1 MKLVDAQKTL
11 LIVPGTYP
19 AMLRTDSAPAVCQPG
34 KKDATAT
41 NINVTLDVIL
51 DSGRTVRVWDLLPD
65 IDKNPKVF
73 FRYEQYI
80 NALGLELP
88 ADFDLTARS
97 FAAELNKVSKEAI
110 CFQVNITIEESVGYA
125 PRNAIKSLK
134 PADLSTIQH
143 VARAERHDSDTDA
156 AAQPSKLSAHDQQS
170 AASEDRQL
178 I

>member
-19 AMLRTDSAPAVCQPG
+19 AMLTLATCQPG
-34 KKDATAT
+34 KKDPSAT
-41 NINVTLDVIL
+41 NINVTLDAIL
-51 DSGRTVRVWDLLPD
+51 DSGRTARLWDLLPD

-80 NALGLELP
+80 KALSLSLP

-97 FAAELNKVSKEAI
+97 FAAELNKAANEGI
-110 CFQVNITIEESVGYA
+110 CFMIEVTIEESAGYA
-125 PRNAIKSLK
+125 PRNGIKYLK
-134 PADLSTIQH
+134 AADMDMIQQ
-143 VARAERHDSDTDA
+143 VARAQRHDSDTDS
-156 AAQPSKLSAHDQQS
+156 AAQPSKFSNADQQS
-170 AASEDRQL
+170 SADEDRQL